1 MAIAYTNELHPIER
15 TVRRGAN
22 ALIDSEPPQNWP
34 ALRIQAIAADLLTRK
49 FFAFNEDDAQSAG
62 RGKGGANRPRRSA
75 ADDRDVEKFH
85 SFSLSRNAHGHKAIS
100 ASDPDGVME
109 RWSIEA
115 QLTQLP
121 ITDCSKG
128 IGARYLDEE
137 VWLPMSWSLPIFRI
151 AGIQLR
157 IHITFLLL
165 IAWLAFGYY
174 AQGGSAAAASRVI
187 FVLLLLLCVVLHEFG
202 HAFAAKAFGIN
213 TPDITLLPI
222 GGVARL
228 ERMPEEPVQELII
241 AVAGPLVN
249 VVIALGLFVA
259 GGSQALFNPSTVEGG
274 GLIAQLLTINIILV
288 LFNLL
293 PAFPMDGGRVLR
305 ALLATRMSYARATQV
320 AATVGQGFA
329 FVFGFIGLL
338 WNPFLIFIA
347 LFVYIGASQEAALA
361 QMKDVSR
368 RFPVSSAMV
377 REFRT
382 LSENATLEEAVDA
395 LLATSQ
401 HDFPV
406 VDETGSV
413 AGLLT
418 RHDLIAALRKN
429 DPSLRVGDVMR
440 RDIPTVT
447 TGTRFEDAFRI
458 MQECNCPAVP
468 VLDSMKRLVGL
479 LTPENVS
486 ELMMVQSAL
495 PRRRVS

>member
-1 MAIAYTNELHPIER
+1 M
-15 TVRRGAN
+15 G
-22 ALIDSEPPQNWP
+22 
-34 ALRIQAIAADLLTRK
+34 
-49 FFAFNEDDAQSAG
+49 
-62 RGKGGANRPRRSA
+62 
-75 ADDRDVEKFH
+75 
-85 SFSLSRNAHGHKAIS
+85 
-100 ASDPDGVME
+100 
-109 RWSIEA
+109 WSI
-115 QLTQLP
+115 P
-121 ITDCSKG
+121 IL
-128 IGARYLDEE
+128 R
-137 VWLPMSWSLPIFRI
+137 V

-165 IAWLAFGYY
+165 IAWIAFAYY
-174 AQGGSAAAASRVI
+174 AQGGSSAAVGG
-187 FVLLLLLCVVLHEFG
+187 VLLILLLFACVVLHEFG
-202 HAFAAKAFGIN
+202 HALAGKAFGIN

-228 ERMPEEPVQELII
+228 ERIPDEPVQELVI
-241 AVAGPLVN
+241 AVAGPAVTAL
-249 VVIALGLFVA
+249 IALGAFIG
-259 GGSQALFNPSTVEGG
+259 GGSWDYPPTTKTSVPDILFTMNVV
-274 GLIAQLLTINIILV
+274 LL

-305 ALLATRMSYARATQV
+305 ALLATRMSYARATQI

-338 WNPFLIFIA
+338 NPNWFMLIFIA

-361 QMKDVSR
+361 QMKDISR

-382 LSENATLEEAVDA
+382 LSEDASLQEAVDA

-406 VDETGSV
+406 VDDTGNV
-413 AGLLT
+413 VGLLT
-418 RHDLIAALRKN
+418 RQALIAALRKN
-429 DPSLRVGDVMR
+429 DPALRVGDVMR

-468 VLDSMKRLVGL
+468 VLDRMKRLVGL
-479 LTPENVS
+479 LTPENVT
-486 ELMMVQSAL
+486 ELMMVQSRHAATARCL
-495 PRRRVS
+495 GPSIFVKRECQRGPATDRWPQLSNG

>member
-1 MAIAYTNELHPIER
+1 
-15 TVRRGAN
+15 
-22 ALIDSEPPQNWP
+22 
-34 ALRIQAIAADLLTRK
+34 
-49 FFAFNEDDAQSAG
+49 
-62 RGKGGANRPRRSA
+62 
-75 ADDRDVEKFH
+75 
-85 SFSLSRNAHGHKAIS
+85 
-100 ASDPDGVME
+100 
-109 RWSIEA
+109 
-115 QLTQLP
+115 
-121 ITDCSKG
+121 
-128 IGARYLDEE
+128 
-137 VWLPMSWSLPIFRI
+137 MSWSLPIVCI

-157 IHITFLLL
+157 IHITFLL
-165 IAWLAFGYY
+165 IIVWLAFGYY
-174 AQGGSAAAASRVI
+174 AEGGSPAAASRVI
-187 FVLLLLLCVVLHEFG
+187 FVLLLFLCVVLHEFG

-249 VVIALGLFVA
+249 VVIAIGLFVA
-259 GGSQALFNPSTVEGG
+259 GGSQALLNPSTVGGG
-274 GLIAQLLTINIILV
+274 GLIAQLLTINVMLV

-305 ALLATRMSYARATQV
+305 ALLATRLSYARATQV
-320 AATVGQGFA
+320 AANVGQGFA
-329 FVFGFIGLL
+329 FVFGFLGLFGP
-338 WNPFLIFIA
+338 NPFLLFIA

-382 LSENATLEEAVDA
+382 LTENASLQEAVDA

-406 VDETGSV
+406 VDEAGSV

-429 DPSLRVGDVMR
+429 DPTLTVGDVMR

-468 VLDSMKRLVGL
+468 VLDRMKRLVGL
-479 LTPENVS
+479 LTPENVT
-486 ELMMVQSAL
+486 ELMMIQSAM
-495 PRRRVS
+495 PQRRAS

>member
-1 MAIAYTNELHPIER
+1 MSTP
-15 TVRRGAN
+15 
-22 ALIDSEPPQNWP
+22 
-34 ALRIQAIAADLLTRK
+34 
-49 FFAFNEDDAQSAG
+49 
-62 RGKGGANRPRRSA
+62 
-75 ADDRDVEKFH
+75 
-85 SFSLSRNAHGHKAIS
+85 
-100 ASDPDGVME
+100 
-109 RWSIEA
+109 
-115 QLTQLP
+115 
-121 ITDCSKG
+121 SKG
-128 IGARYLDEE
+128 HWRVVESQSTLAR
-137 VWLPMSWSLPIFRI
+137 MSWSLPIFRI

-165 IAWLAFGYY
+165 IVWLAFGYY
-174 AQGGSAAAASRVI
+174 AQGGSAVAASRVI
-187 FVLLLLLCVVLHEFG
+187 FVLLLFLCVVLHEFG

-259 GGSQALFNPSTVEGG
+259 GGSQALLNPATVEGG

-382 LSENATLEEAVDA
+382 LSGNASLQEAVDA

-429 DPSLRVGDVMR
+429 DPDLRVGDVMR

-468 VLDSMKRLVGL
+468 VLDRMKRLVGL
-479 LTPENVS
+479 LTPENVT
-486 ELMMVQSAL
+486 ELMMVQSAM
-495 PRRRVS
+495 PRRRVL

>member
-1 MAIAYTNELHPIER
+1 M
-15 TVRRGAN
+15 G
-22 ALIDSEPPQNWP
+22 
-34 ALRIQAIAADLLTRK
+34 
-49 FFAFNEDDAQSAG
+49 
-62 RGKGGANRPRRSA
+62 
-75 ADDRDVEKFH
+75 
-85 SFSLSRNAHGHKAIS
+85 
-100 ASDPDGVME
+100 
-109 RWSIEA
+109 
-115 QLTQLP
+115 
-121 ITDCSKG
+121 
-128 IGARYLDEE
+128 
-137 VWLPMSWSLPIFRI
+137 WSLPIFRI

-157 IHITFLLL
+157 IHVTFVLL

-174 AQGGSAAAASRVI
+174 AQGGSPAAAEGVI
-187 FVLLLLLCVVLHEFG
+187 FVLLLFLCVVLHEFG
-202 HAFAAKAFGIN
+202 HALAAKAFGIN

-228 ERMPEEPVQELII
+228 ERMPEEPKQELLI
-241 AVAGPLVN
+241 AVAGPAVN

-259 GGSQALFNPSTVEGG
+259 GGSFINPFINPAASERV
-274 GLIAQLLTINIILV
+274 GLVSQLLIINVLLV
-288 LFNLL
+288 AFNLL

-305 ALLATRMSYARATQV
+305 ALLATRMSYARATQI

-329 FVFGFIGLL
+329 FVFGFIGLI

-382 LSENATLEEAVDA
+382 LPENATLEEAVDA

-406 VDETGSV
+406 VDETGNV
-413 AGLLT
+413 AGVLT

-429 DPSLRVGDVMR
+429 DPALRVGDVMR
-440 RDIPTVT
+440 RNIPTVT
-447 TGTRFEDAFRI
+447 TGTRFEEAFRI

-479 LTPENVS
+479 LTPENVT
-486 ELMMVQSAL
+486 ELMMIQSAM
-495 PRRRVS
+495 PRRRIL

>member
-1 MAIAYTNELHPIER
+1 
-15 TVRRGAN
+15 
-22 ALIDSEPPQNWP
+22 
-34 ALRIQAIAADLLTRK
+34 
-49 FFAFNEDDAQSAG
+49 
-62 RGKGGANRPRRSA
+62 
-75 ADDRDVEKFH
+75 
-85 SFSLSRNAHGHKAIS
+85 
-100 ASDPDGVME
+100 
-109 RWSIEA
+109 
-115 QLTQLP
+115 
-121 ITDCSKG
+121 
-128 IGARYLDEE
+128 
-137 VWLPMSWSLPIFRI
+137 MSWSLPIFRI

-174 AQGGSAAAASRVI
+174 AEGGSAVAASRVI
-187 FVLLLLLCVVLHEFG
+187 FVLLLFLCVVLHEFG

-259 GGSQALFNPSTVEGG
+259 GGSQVLNPSSVEGG
-274 GLIAQLLTINIILV
+274 GLVAQLLTINIMLV

-305 ALLATRMSYARATQV
+305 ALLATRLSYARATQV
-320 AATVGQGFA
+320 AATVGQAFA
-329 FVFGFIGLL
+329 FIFGFIGLI
-338 WNPFLIFIA
+338 WNPFLLFIA

-382 LSENATLEEAVDA
+382 LSEDAKLDEAVDA

-401 HDFPV
+401 H
-406 VDETGSV
+406 
-413 AGLLT
+413 
-418 RHDLIAALRKN
+418 
-429 DPSLRVGDVMR
+429 
-440 RDIPTVT
+440 
-447 TGTRFEDAFRI
+447 
-458 MQECNCPAVP
+458 
-468 VLDSMKRLVGL
+468 
-479 LTPENVS
+479 
-486 ELMMVQSAL
+486 
-495 PRRRVS
+495 

>member
-1 MAIAYTNELHPIER
+1 M
-15 TVRRGAN
+15 G
-22 ALIDSEPPQNWP
+22 
-34 ALRIQAIAADLLTRK
+34 
-49 FFAFNEDDAQSAG
+49 
-62 RGKGGANRPRRSA
+62 
-75 ADDRDVEKFH
+75 
-85 SFSLSRNAHGHKAIS
+85 
-100 ASDPDGVME
+100 
-109 RWSIEA
+109 WSI
-115 QLTQLP
+115 
-121 ITDCSKG
+121 
-128 IGARYLDEE
+128 
-137 VWLPMSWSLPIFRI
+137 PIFRV

-157 IHITFLLL
+157 IHVTFLLL

-174 AQGGSAAAASRVI
+174 AQGGSVAAASRVI
-187 FVLLLLLCVVLHEFG
+187 FVLLLFLCVVLHEFG

-228 ERMPEEPVQELII
+228 ERMPEEPLQELVI
-241 AVAGPLVN
+241 AVAGPMVN

-259 GGSQALFNPSTVEGG
+259 GGSQAFFNPSTIEGG
-274 GLIAQLLTINIILV
+274 SLVAQLMTINILLL

-305 ALLATRMSYARATQV
+305 ALLATRMTYARATQV
-320 AATVGQGFA
+320 AALIGQGFA
-329 FVFGFIGLL
+329 FAFGFIGLL
-338 WNPFLIFIA
+338 FNPFLIFIA

-382 LSENATLEEAVDA
+382 LAASATLDEAVDA

-406 VDETGSV
+406 VDDTGNV

-418 RHDLIAALRKN
+418 RHDLIPALRKS

-468 VLDSMKRLVGL
+468 VLDRMMRLVGL
-479 LTPENVS
+479 LTPENVT
-486 ELMMVQSAL
+486 ELMMVHSAM
-495 PRRRVS
+495 PRRRVT

>member
-1 MAIAYTNELHPIER
+1 
-15 TVRRGAN
+15 
-22 ALIDSEPPQNWP
+22 
-34 ALRIQAIAADLLTRK
+34 
-49 FFAFNEDDAQSAG
+49 
-62 RGKGGANRPRRSA
+62 
-75 ADDRDVEKFH
+75 
-85 SFSLSRNAHGHKAIS
+85 
-100 ASDPDGVME
+100 
-109 RWSIEA
+109 
-115 QLTQLP
+115 
-121 ITDCSKG
+121 
-128 IGARYLDEE
+128 
-137 VWLPMSWSLPIFRI
+137 MSWSLPIFRI

-157 IHITFLLL
+157 IHVTFLLL
-165 IAWLAFGYY
+165 IGWVAFVYY
-174 AQGGSAAAASRVI
+174 AQGGSPAAISQVFFI
-187 FVLLLLLCVVLHEFG
+187 LLLFACVVLHEFG
-202 HAFAAKAFGIN
+202 HALAGKAFGIN

-228 ERMPEEPVQELII
+228 ERIPDEPVQELVI
-241 AVAGPLVN
+241 AAAGPAVTA
-249 VVIALGLFVA
+249 VIMMGALIG
-259 GGSQALFNPSTVEGG
+259 GGSWAYPPTVETGIPDT
-274 GLIAQLLTINIILV
+274 LFTINLV
-288 LFNLL
+288 LLAFNLL

-320 AATVGQGFA
+320 AATIGQGFA

-338 WNPFLIFIA
+338 FNPFLLFIA

-382 LSENATLEEAVDA
+382 LAEDAGLEEAVDA

-406 VDETGSV
+406 VNDRGEVTGV
-413 AGLLT
+413 LT

-429 DPSLRVGDVMR
+429 DPTLRVGDVMR

-479 LTPENVS
+479 LTPENVT
-486 ELMMVQSAL
+486 ELMMVQSAM
-495 PRRRVS
+495 PGRRLW

>member
-1 MAIAYTNELHPIER
+1 M
-15 TVRRGAN
+15 G
-22 ALIDSEPPQNWP
+22 
-34 ALRIQAIAADLLTRK
+34 
-49 FFAFNEDDAQSAG
+49 
-62 RGKGGANRPRRSA
+62 
-75 ADDRDVEKFH
+75 
-85 SFSLSRNAHGHKAIS
+85 
-100 ASDPDGVME
+100 
-109 RWSIEA
+109 
-115 QLTQLP
+115 
-121 ITDCSKG
+121 
-128 IGARYLDEE
+128 
-137 VWLPMSWSLPIFRI
+137 WSLPIFRI

-165 IAWLAFGYY
+165 IGWLAFSYY
-174 AQGGSAAAASRVI
+174 EQGGSAVAASRVLFI
-187 FVLLLLLCVVLHEFG
+187 LLLFACVVLHEFG
-202 HAFAAKAFGIN
+202 HALAAKAFGIN

-228 ERMPEEPVQELII
+228 ERMPEKPVQELVI
-241 AVAGPLVN
+241 ALAGPMVN

-259 GGSQALFNPSTVEGG
+259 GGSQALLNPSAVEGG
-274 GLIAQLLTINIILV
+274 GLIAQLLTINILLL

-305 ALLATRMSYARATQV
+305 ALLATRLSYARATQI
-320 AATVGQGFA
+320 AASIGQGFA
-329 FVFGFIGLL
+329 FVFGFIGLI

-377 REFRT
+377 REFHT
-382 LSENATLEEAVDA
+382 LPENATLQEAVDA

-406 VDETGSV
+406 VDETGNV
-413 AGLLT
+413 AGVLT
-418 RHDLIAALRKN
+418 RHDLIAALRKG
-429 DPSLRVGDVMR
+429 DPQLRVGDVMR

-447 TGTRFEDAFRI
+447 TGTRFEEAFRI

-486 ELMMVQSAL
+486 ELMMVQSAM